1 MDNKKI
7 ASIFE
12 EMADIFDIKGDSVF
26 KINAYRKAG
35 LVIANFPYDL
45 RDVVAKNPQQLEN
58 IPGIG
63 KGLKDKIIELINT
76 GKCEEHDELRK
87 AIPKGLLELL
97 EIRGIGPKKVKA
109 LYLHLKVQSINDLK
123 EACQKHKV
131 RDLPGMGEKT
141 ENEIMKAIEEH
152 AYFSTKRHIISEA
165 MQEAKRIISYMEKC
179 DDVKRIEYA
188 GSLRRRQETIGDIDI
203 LVTVKNPKKS
213 SDIVMTHFNSYKEI
227 LTILSKG
234 DTKSSVVLQSG
245 IQVDLRVIDDESF
258 GAALH
263 YFTGSKDHNIKMRD
277 LAKKKGLKI
286 SEYGVF
292 KGEKMIS
299 GKTEEEVFKSVGL
312 PYIIPEIRYNN
323 GEIEYGLKNK
333 KFPEFIDLKD
343 MKGDLHNH
351 TTYSDGKASI
361 EEMAEVFIA
370 KGYEYFAVTDHSSIM
385 AIVNGMSTKDIQ
397 RQWKEID
404 ELNKKLK
411 GKIKILKGCEVDILK
426 DGSLDFSDDV
436 LKELDI
442 VVISAHMY
450 GTLGYD
456 AQTERI
462 ITAIENPY
470 AKILGH
476 PTGRLINKRA
486 PMEFDMERVIEA
498 CVQNNVAIEINSNPL
513 RLDLPDRFIKIAR
526 DKGAKFVI
534 DTDSHSVEQPDFM
547 EYGVFNARRGWLTK
561 DDVLNTKSFA
571 KFDTYF

>member
-12 EMADIFDIKGDSVF
+12 EMADIFDIQGDSVF

-35 LVIANFPYDL
+35 LVISNFPYDL
-45 RDVVAKNPQQLEN
+45 RDVVAKDPKQLEN
-58 IPGIG
+58 IPGVG
-63 KGLKDKIIELINT
+63 KGLKDKIIELVNT
-76 GKCEEHDELRK
+76 GKCEEHDQLRK
-87 AIPKGLLELL
+87 IIPKGLLELL
-97 EIRGIGPKKVKA
+97 EVRGIGPKKVKA
-109 LYLHLKVQSINDLK
+109 FYLHLKVQSINDLK
-123 EACQKHKV
+123 EACEKHKV
-131 RDLPGMGEKT
+131 RNLPGMGEKT
-141 ENEIMKAIEEH
+141 ENEILKAISEH
-152 AYFSTKRHIISEA
+152 AYFSTKRHMISEA
-165 MQEAKRIISYMEKC
+165 MQEAKQIISYMEKC

-213 SDIVMTHFNSYKEI
+213 SDIVMTYFNSYREI

-245 IQVDLRVIDDESF
+245 IQVDLRVIADESF
-258 GAALH
+258 GAAMH

-292 KGEKMIS
+292 QGEKLIS
-299 GKTEEEVFKSVGL
+299 GGKEEDVFKSVGL
-312 PYIIPEIRYNN
+312 PYIIPELRNN
-323 GEIEYGLKNK
+323 IGEIEYGLKNK
-333 KFPEFIDLKD
+333 KFPDFIELKD
-343 MKGDLHNH
+343 MRGDLHSH
-351 TTYSDGKASI
+351 TVYSDGKASI
-361 EEMAEVFIA
+361 LEMAQAFIA
-370 KGYEYFAVTDHSSIM
+370 KGYEYFAVTDHSSVM
-385 AIVNGMSTKDIQ
+385 AIVKGMSTNDIH

-404 ELNKKLK
+404 EVEKKLK

-436 LKELDI
+436 LKQLDI
-442 VVISAHMY
+442 VVISAHTY
-450 GTLGYD
+450 GTLPFD
-456 AQTERI
+456 EQTERL

-486 PMEFDMERVIEA
+486 PMEFNMERVIEA
-498 CVQNNVAIEINSNPL
+498 CVQNHVAIEINSSPS
-513 RLDLPDRFIKIAR
+513 RLDLPDKFIKIAKE
-526 DKGAKFVI
+526 KGAKFVI
-534 DTDSHSVEQPDFM
+534 NTDSHTTQQPDLM
-547 EYGVFNARRGWLTK
+547 EYGIFNARRGWLTK
-561 DDVLNTKSFA
+561 EDVLNTKGLG

>member
-35 LVIANFPYDL
+35 HVIANFPYDL
-45 RDVVAKNPQQLEN
+45 RDVVAKDPRQLEN
-58 IPGIG
+58 IPGVG
-63 KGLKDKIIELINT
+63 KGLKDKIIELVNT

-109 LYLHLKVQSINDLK
+109 LYLHLKVASINDLK
-123 EACQKHKV
+123 EACEKHKV
-131 RDLPGMGEKT
+131 KDLPGMGEKT
-141 ENEIMKAIEEH
+141 ENEIMKAISEH
-152 AYFSTKRHIISEA
+152 AYFSTKRHLISEA
-165 MQEAKRIISYMEKC
+165 MQEAKRIISFMQKC
-179 DDVKRIEYA
+179 DDVKKIEYA

-213 SDIVMTHFNSYKEI
+213 SETVMTHFHSYREI

-263 YFTGSKDHNIKMRD
+263 YFTGSKDHNIKIRD
-277 LAKKKGLKI
+277 LAKRKGLKI

-292 KGEKMIS
+292 KGEKMIA

-312 PYIIPEIRYNN
+312 PYIIPENRYNN

-333 KFPEFIDLKD
+333 KFPEFIELKD

-361 EEMAEVFIA
+361 EEMAEAFIA
-370 KGYEYFAVTDHSSIM
+370 KGYEYFAVTDHSSVM

-426 DGSLDFSDDV
+426 DGSLDFNDDV
-436 LKELDI
+436 LKQLDI

-450 GTLGYD
+450 GTLPYD
-456 AQTERI
+456 AQTERLL
-462 ITAIENPY
+462 TAIENPY

-486 PMEFDMERVIEA
+486 PMEFDIEKVIEA
-498 CVQNNVAIEINSNPL
+498 CVQNNVAIEINSNPS
-513 RLDLPDRFIKIAR
+513 RLDLPDIFIKIAK

-561 DDVLNTKSFA
+561 DDVLNTKSLG

>member
-26 KINAYRKAG
+26 KINAYRKAA
-35 LVIANFPYDL
+35 LVISNFPYDL
-45 RDVVAKNPQQLEN
+45 RDVVAKDPQQLEN

-63 KGLKDKIIELINT
+63 KGLKDKIIELVNT

-123 EACQKHKV
+123 EACEKHKV
-131 RDLPGMGEKT
+131 KDLPGMGEKT
-141 ENEIMKAIEEH
+141 ENEILKAIQEH

-213 SDIVMTHFNSYKEI
+213 SDTVMTHFNSYKEI

-333 KFPEFIDLKD
+333 KFPEFIELKD

-351 TTYSDGKASI
+351 STYSDGKASI
-361 EEMAEVFIA
+361 EEMAEAFIA
-370 KGYEYFAVTDHSSIM
+370 KGYEYFAITDHSSIM

-486 PMEFDMERVIEA
+486 PMEFDMEKVIEA

-561 DDVLNTKSFA
+561 EDVLNTKSFS

>member
-35 LVIANFPYDL
+35 HVIANFPYDL
-45 RDVVAKNPQQLEN
+45 RDVVAKDPRQLEN
-58 IPGIG
+58 IPSVG
-63 KGLKDKIIELINT
+63 KGLKDKIIELVNT

-109 LYLHLKVQSINDLK
+109 LYLNLKVQSINDLK
-123 EACQKHKV
+123 EACEKHKV
-131 RDLPGMGEKT
+131 RDLLGMGKKT
-141 ENEIMKAIEEH
+141 ENEIMKAISEH
-152 AYFSTKRHIISEA
+152 AYFSTKRHLISEA
-165 MQEAKRIISYMEKC
+165 MQEAKRVISFMEKC
-179 DDVKRIEYA
+179 DDVKRIGYA

-213 SDIVMTHFNSYKEI
+213 SETVMTYFNSYREI

-258 GAALH
+258 GAAMH
-263 YFTGSKDHNIKMRD
+263 YFTGSKDHNIKIRD

-286 SEYGVF
+286 NEYGVF
-292 KGEKMIS
+292 KGEKMIA

-312 PYIIPEIRYNN
+312 PYIIPENRYNN

-333 KFPEFIDLKD
+333 KFPEFIELKD

-361 EEMAEVFIA
+361 EEMAEAFIA

-411 GKIKILKGCEVDILK
+411 GKIRILKGCEVDILK
-426 DGSLDFSDDV
+426 DGSLDFNDDV
-436 LKELDI
+436 LKQLDI

-450 GTLGYD
+450 GTLPYD
-456 AQTERI
+456 AQTERLL
-462 ITAIENPY
+462 TAIENPY

-486 PMEFDMERVIEA
+486 PMEFDMEKVIEA
-498 CVQNNVAIEINSNPL
+498 CVQNHVAIEINSSPS
-513 RLDLPDRFIKIAR
+513 RLDLPDIFIKIAK

-561 DDVLNTKSFA
+561 DDVLNTKSLG

>member
-7 ASIFE
+7 SSIFQ
-12 EMADIFDIKGDSVF
+12 EMSDILDIRGDSVF

-45 RDVVAKNPQQLEN
+45 RDVVAKDPKQLEN

-63 KGLKDKIIELINT
+63 KGLKDKIIELVNT
-76 GKCEEHDELRK
+76 GKCEECDQLK
-87 AIPKGLLELL
+87 KSIPKGLLELL
-97 EIRGIGPKKVKA
+97 EIRGLGPKKVKA
-109 LYLHLKVQSINDLK
+109 IYFHLKVKSINELK
-123 EACQKHKV
+123 EACEKHKV

-141 ENEIMKAIEEH
+141 ENDILKAISEH
-152 AYFSTKRHIISEA
+152 AYFSTKRHLISEA

-213 SDIVMTHFNSYKEI
+213 SETVMKHFNSYREI
-227 LTILSKG
+227 LTILSSG

-245 IQVDLRVIDDESF
+245 IQIDLRVIADESF
-258 GAALH
+258 GAAMH
-263 YFTGSKDHNIKMRD
+263 YFTGNKDHNIKIRD
-277 LAKKKGLKI
+277 IAKRKGLKI

-299 GKTEEEVFKSVGL
+299 GQKEEDIFKSVGL
-312 PYIIPEIRYNN
+312 PYIIPELRNNN

-333 KFPEFIDLKD
+333 KFPEFIELKD
-343 MKGDLHNH
+343 IKGDLHSH
-351 TTYSDGKASI
+351 TTYSDGDASLLEMTKA
-361 EEMAEVFIA
+361 FIA
-370 KGYEYFAVTDHSSIM
+370 KGYEYFAVTDHSSVM

-404 ELNKKLK
+404 ELNKKFK

-426 DGSLDFSDDV
+426 DGSLDFNDDV
-436 LKELDI
+436 LKQLDI

-450 GTLGYD
+450 GTLSFEE
-456 AQTERI
+456 QTERL

-498 CVQNNVAIEINSNPL
+498 CVKNHVAIEINSSPL
-513 RLDLPDRFIKIAR
+513 RLDLPDKFIKIAK

-534 DTDSHSVEQPDFM
+534 DTDSHSIEQPDFM

-561 DDVLNTKSFA
+561 DDVLNTKSFG

>member
-45 RDVVAKNPQQLEN
+45 RDVVAKDPRQLEN
-58 IPGIG
+58 IPGVG
-63 KGLKDKIIELINT
+63 KGLKDKIIELVNT
-76 GKCEEHDELRK
+76 GKCEEHDQLRK

-97 EIRGIGPKKVKA
+97 EIRGLGPKKVKA
-109 LYLHLKVQSINDLK
+109 LYLHLKIASINDLK
-123 EACQKHKV
+123 EACEKHKV

-141 ENEIMKAIEEH
+141 ENEILKAISEH

-165 MQEAKRIISYMEKC
+165 MAEAERIISYMKKC
-179 DDVKRIEYA
+179 SDVKRIEYA

-213 SDIVMTHFNSYKEI
+213 SDIVMTYFNSYKEI

-245 IQVDLRVIDDESF
+245 IQVDLRVIADESF
-258 GAALH
+258 GAAMH
-263 YFTGSKDHNIKMRD
+263 YFTGNKDHNIKIRD
-277 LAKKKGLKI
+277 IAKRKGLKVN
-286 SEYGVF
+286 EYGVF
-292 KGEKMIS
+292 KGEKMIA
-299 GKTEEEVFKSVGL
+299 GEKEEDIFKSVGL
-312 PYIIPEIRYNN
+312 PYIIPELRNN
-323 GEIEYGLKNK
+323 TGEIEYGLKNK
-333 KFPEFIDLKD
+333 KFPEFIELRDI
-343 MKGDLHNH
+343 KGDLHSH
-351 TTYSDGKASI
+351 TTYSDGEASI
-361 EEMAEVFIA
+361 YDMAQAFIA

-426 DGSLDFSDDV
+426 DGSLDFGDDV
-436 LKELDI
+436 LKQLDI

-450 GTLGYD
+450 GTLPYD
-456 AQTERI
+456 QQTERLLN
-462 ITAIENPY
+462 AIENPY

-486 PMEFDMERVIEA
+486 PMEFDMEKVIEA
-498 CVQNNVAIEINSNPL
+498 CVQNHVAIEINSNPL
-513 RLDLPDRFIKIAR
+513 RLDLPDRFIKIAK

-534 DTDSHSVEQPDFM
+534 DTDSHSPDQAGLIG
-547 EYGVFNARRGWLTK
+547 YGVFNARRGWLTK
-561 DDVLNTKSFA
+561 EDVLNTKSFG